1 MGIKHISCDIKKTV
15 NLLRKKLVVKH
26 KDGQLQVRT
35 VLELNVL
42 QVNLNQTLRKDPR
55 KGKQRELREI
65 YGLSEDSLKNISQ
78 VDLIW
83 KDEPTMS
90 EDLRVI

>member
-1 MGIKHISCDIKKTV
+1 MGIKRISCDTKKRGS
-15 NLLRKKLVVKH
+15 LLSKGLVVKH
-26 KDGQLQVRT
+26 KDGQLQKRT

-55 KGKQRELREI
+55 KGKQRELRGI

-78 VDLIW
+78 VDLI
-83 KDEPTMS
+83 
-90 EDLRVI
+90 